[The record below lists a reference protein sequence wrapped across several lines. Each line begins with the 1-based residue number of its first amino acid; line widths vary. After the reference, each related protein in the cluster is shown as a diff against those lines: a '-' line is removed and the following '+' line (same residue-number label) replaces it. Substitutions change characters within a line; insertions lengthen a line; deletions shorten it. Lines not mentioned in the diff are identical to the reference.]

1 MKTVLFN
8 THDLVLL
15 FTLYQCILFGLC
27 LLTFKKGNKLS
38 HLLLALFLFSYAA
51 IPLDTLINYGEAF
64 RSYALE
70 VSVNLFYL
78 FGYAYWLEAVFLLF
92 YVRSLIYRDFRF
104 KPQDLLFLLPLVLY
118 FFYHLDTWYWLSD
131 NEKMLQLQQNY
142 AGNEA
147 ISQRF
152 IGLGREC
159 FRLFCA
165 ILCFVELRRYQSRL
179 KDNFAN
185 LESVDLNWLAILV
198 IGFLFIRADA
208 ILVSLALFSSFE
220 FNHHIDYELL
230 GLISNYTVLIL
241 VSVLIFFSLRFQTG
255 LSGIWQQQRTVDS
268 GAKYEKQQPDE
279 SSIAQIKAYMQQ
291 HKPFLNPLLTL
302 DSLASQLQLSPRVLS
317 QIINRHFE
325 QNFFEFINQYR
336 ISESQRLLSDA
347 ALKHTT
353 IIEIMDRSGF
363 NSKATFNTL
372 FKKRLGKTPSQ
383 YRKQQLQ

>member
-15 FTLYQCILFGLC
+15 ITLYQCILFGLC
-27 LLTFKKGNKLS
+27 LLTFKAGNKLS

-64 RSYALE
+64 RSFTLGISA
-70 VSVNLFYL
+70 NLFYI
-78 FGYAYWLEAVFLLF
+78 FGYAYWLESVLLLF

-104 KPQDLLFLLPLVLY
+104 KRQDLWFLMPLALY
-118 FFYHLDTWYWLSD
+118 FVYHLDTWYLLSD
-131 NEKMLQLQQNY
+131 SEKMLQLQQNY

-147 ISQRF
+147 LSQRF

-165 ILCFVELRRYQSRL
+165 ILCLVELRRYQSKL

-185 LESVDLNWLAILV
+185 LESVDLKWLTILV
-198 IGFLFIRADA
+198 VGFLFIRADA

-230 GLISNYTVLIL
+230 GLISNYTVLVLI
-241 VSVLIFFSLRFQTG
+241 SVLIFFSLRFQTG
-255 LSGIWQQQRTVDS
+255 LSGIRQQHRISDVMN
-268 GAKYEKQQPDE
+268 KQDKQPDTAY
-279 SSIAQIKAYMQQ
+279 ITQIKDYMQQ
-291 HKPFLNPLLTL
+291 EKPYLNPLLTL
-302 DSLASQLQLSPRVLS
+302 DNLASQLQLSPRLLS

-336 ISESQRLLSDA
+336 INESQRLLSDA
-347 ALKHTT
+347 SLKHTT
-353 IIEIMDRSGF
+353 IIDIMDKSGF

-372 FKKRLGKTPSQ
+372 FKKRLGQTPSQ
-383 YRKQQLQ
+383 YRKQQLL